1 MDSRLI
7 IIVLVVLDGESNVG
21 AKVDGPNP
29 DDTSATRSS
38 RGDTEPDFVLS
49 LVLVGDDGAAAI
61 GIVVASLLLL
71 VVVVRG

>member
-21 AKVDGPNP
+21 AKVDVPIL

-38 RGDTEPDFVLS
+38 RGDTELAFVLS

-61 GIVVASLLLL
+61 WIVVASLLLL